1 MLNKFL
7 KTTLTFCFVILTTF
21 IVSPAQETA
30 PSNLEYQKALEL
42 IQQNKFV
49 EALPLLEKLA
59 PTNPN
64 SSDFWANY
72 SFALYARSQTLATPE
87 DRRRTRLASKNAAQK
102 AWDLGSRKS
111 LVLELI
117 ETIPDDGG
125 ADDKFTENPKVD
137 EALREGEAYFG
148 RGEYEKALA
157 AYERAHKLDP
167 KNYEAIVF
175 AGDTFYARKKFA
187 ESEPWFAKAAAL
199 EPDREL
205 AFRFWGDALM
215 AQGKVEAARHK
226 FIDALIAEPF
236 SRLSWEKIRNWAE
249 ASGNGWNPTGIIP
262 PGGKPSGA
270 VTFDQILLKAE
281 DGTINWQR
289 YDQMREQWR
298 QQLFKKE
305 FPGAKAYR
313 HTLREETA
321 ALRIVAETTKSD
333 LKAGKIKKLDE
344 NLANL
349 IKISD
354 AGLLEAYV
362 LFPRINGEIAEDYEE
377 YRKNNR
383 DKLRRYIAEF
393 LIGVKSSL
401 SGK

>member
-21 IVSPAQETA
+21 IVSPAQESA
-30 PSNLEYQKALEL
+30 PSNPEYQKALEL

-49 EALPLLEKLA
+49 EALPLLEKMA

-72 SFALYARSQTLATPE
+72 SFALYARSQTLPTPE
-87 DRRRTRLASKNAAQK
+87 DRRRTRLAAKNAAQK

-148 RGEYEKALA
+148 RGEYEKAFT

-167 KNYEAIVF
+167 KNYEAIAF

-215 AQGKVEAARHK
+215 AQGKVEAARDK

-236 SRLSWEKIRNWAE
+236 SRL
-249 ASGNGWNPTGIIP
+249 
-262 PGGKPSGA
+262 
-270 VTFDQILLKAE
+270 
-281 DGTINWQR
+281 
-289 YDQMREQWR
+289 
-298 QQLFKKE
+298 
-305 FPGAKAYR
+305 
-313 HTLREETA
+313 
-321 ALRIVAETTKSD
+321 
-333 LKAGKIKKLDE
+333 
-344 NLANL
+344 
-349 IKISD
+349 
-354 AGLLEAYV
+354 
-362 LFPRINGEIAEDYEE
+362 
-377 YRKNNR
+377 
-383 DKLRRYIAEF
+383 
-393 LIGVKSSL
+393 
-401 SGK
+401 